1 MNAIRKSAVRFVGAS
16 AVVVL
21 LASTSAFAAGPRST
35 RDQNGAYDRAAQSR
49 VQSHGQSVQSQAQ
62 WGQRNAN
69 DRLAND
75 QRTNGQQ
82 RMPNNQQR
90 VIDQRTAPQ
99 RAVDSRG
106 TWNAQRSAQNGSRTA
121 NFNNNAT
128 WGSGNQTR
136 GQVDQSSRYRE
147 NQRVNLSGRVTSF
160 NRERDGYRV
169 QLDHNG
175 SYWIPTSQF
184 GNRVRDLRLGISIGL
199 GGIFRGGAIG
209 IDAVSWSD
217 NASYGA
223 GYGAAYGNQQGYVRG
238 VVEQVDYRSGILTL
252 RDDATGRVL
261 DVDTARE
268 SGIDLNGVRRGDYVT
283 ISGQWLPDNVFAAYR
298 IDSVNNG

>member
-16 AVVVL
+16 AVAVL
-21 LASTSAFAAGPRST
+21 LASTSAFAAGPRSA
-35 RDQNGAYDRAAQSR
+35 RDQNGAYDRAT
-49 VQSHGQSVQSQAQ
+49 QSQTQ
-62 WGQRNAN
+62 RSQRNAN

-90 VIDQRTAPQ
+90 VSDQRAAPQ
-99 RAVDSRG
+99 RAVDSRR
-106 TWNAQRSAQNGSRTA
+106 TWNAQRGGQNDSRTA

-128 WGSGNQTR
+128 WSSGNQTR

-169 QLDHNG
+169 QLDNHG

-199 GGIFRGGAIG
+199 GGIYRGGAIG
-209 IDAVSWSD
+209 IDAVSWAD

-223 GYGAAYGNQQGYVRG
+223 GYGASYGNQQGYVRG

-261 DVDTARE
+261 DVNTGRD
-268 SGIDLNGVRRGDYVT
+268 SSIDLNAVRPGDDVT
-283 ISGQWLPDNVFAAYR
+283 ISGQWLRDNVFAAYR